1 KGTLR
6 VDLRRR
12 WFAAVESAGTPGT
25 APGFYVV
32 LTVSDTGCGMDSAIL
47 ERIYEPYFTTKA
59 VGKGS
64 GLGLAVTHGIVKR
77 HRGFIQVA
85 SEPGRGS
92 TFQVCIPVVEDAS
105 PATAAVVV
113 EDASLK
119 GRERI
124 LLVDDESL
132 VVDVGQDILRIQGYV
147 VTGLSDA
154 REALALIKARPD
166 FFDLL
171 ITDQTMPQ
179 LTGVELAVEVLK
191 IRPTLPII
199 LCTGYSAVLTEK
211 EALGIG
217 VKKYLAKPVDMQ
229 TLLQTVRQVLNEGRS
244 ESGPV
249 RSAKGTDA

>member
-1 KGTLR
+1 
-6 VDLRRR
+6 V
-12 WFAAVESAGTPGT
+12 PGC
-25 APGFYVV
+25 YVV

-105 PATAAVVV
+105 PAAAAVVV

-179 LTGVELAVEVLK
+179 LTGAELAREVFK
-191 IRPTLPII
+191 IRPSLPII
-199 LCTGYSAVLTEK
+199 LCTGYSAVLAEN
-211 EALGIG
+211 EALAIGI
-217 VKKYLAKPVDMQ
+217 KRYLAKPVDVL
-229 TLLQTVRQVLNEGRS
+229 TLLRTVRQVLNEGRS
-244 ESGPV
+244 ESGPG
-249 RSAKGTDA
+249 RSA